1 MTDSET
7 FDTLDQTIRLRVAEH
22 NLDDISRILGLNQQV
37 ILELIDEP
45 SDWSFVIKIAVI
57 VEAALT
63 QSIASRLDTT
73 ELQKH
78 LNRISVGGRTGKIQL
93 ASDLGM
99 LGPKAVARLKSI
111 ASLRNV
117 FAHDVSVIGL
127 SLGVYVES
135 LSKPENLRL
144 LAELLG
150 IDGKAQSSFT
160 AEISAETARHIVW
173 VACVLSLLDLS
184 RAYKSNI
191 NALRWRDAR
200 LLIGDA
206 FLSQRGGD
214 HLNYKDKLKEALAI
228 LQGMY
233 GSESLPSKE
242 PSPHLKKDPV

>member
-7 FDTLDQTIRLRVAEH
+7 FDTLDQKIRLKVAEH
-22 NLDDISRILGLNQQV
+22 DLGDISQILGLDQQA
-37 ILELIDEP
+37 ILNLIDES

-63 QSIASRLDTT
+63 QAIASRLDTV

-78 LNRISVGGRTGKIQL
+78 LNRLPVGGRTGKIQL

-111 ASLRNV
+111 ANLRNV

-135 LSKPENLRL
+135 LSKHEKLRL

-150 IDGKAQSSFT
+150 IDGKEQSSST
-160 AEISAETARHIVW
+160 AEISAETARHLVW
-173 VACVLSLLDLS
+173 VASVLSLLDLS
-184 RAYKSNI
+184 HAYKNNT
-191 NALRWRDAR
+191 NAQRWKDAR

-206 FLSQRGGD
+206 FLAQRRGD
-214 HLNYKDKLKEALAI
+214 HRNYVEQLKEALAI
-228 LQGMY
+228 LQEMY
-233 GSESLPSKE
+233 GSESVAKQSA
-242 PSPHLKKDPV
+242 